1 MKFGFLIDRRDVRCS
16 DFSIHALPNIEE
28 TLQHFYESTKVSNG
42 WIYGSE
48 VELKKNSNELQK
60 FKQRGPINCSVS
72 YHLPPTHEIQSS
84 ISDEEYLRFIIM
96 GYGFLQGL
104 YLSPED
110 YLYLWRSPYE
120 PGKLHGL
127 ILCGNDYENG
137 MEQIN
142 RFYQNANQ
150 GERKQAFAIMHWFLI
165 GQSYI
170 SPWDIFD
177 AQYKVLDGIFKL
189 SNISQDSHAKRPVQL
204 AQKYGIKLPLWA
216 MPDDSSGK
224 SALSILRNELVHEAK
239 YGGHP
244 IGYSHPTENYTVE
257 FVSFNTKLICGALGI
272 NTPYLQTDP
281 RTLDQFA
288 WDIKI

>member
-1 MKFGFLIDRRDVRCS
+1 MKFGFLIDRRDVRCR
-16 DFSIHALPNIEE
+16 DFSIQALPNFEG
-28 TLQHFYESTKVSNG
+28 TLRHFYESTRVSDG
-42 WIYGSE
+42 WIYGPE

-72 YHLPPTHEIQSS
+72 YRLPPTHEIQSS

-104 YLSPED
+104 YLSPEG

-142 RFYQNANQ
+142 RFYQSANQ
-150 GERKQAFAIMHWFLI
+150 NERKQAFAIMHWFLI

-170 SPWDIFD
+170 SQWDKFD

-189 SNISQDSHAKRPVQL
+189 SNIGNCSHVQRPVLL
-204 AQKYGIKLPLWA
+204 AQKYRVRLPEWA
-216 MPDDSSGK
+216 LPDDSSGK

-257 FVSFNTKLICGALGI
+257 FVSFNTRLICGALGI
-272 NTPYLQTDP
+272 NTPNLQKDP

-288 WDIKI
+288 WDINI